1 MKSNY
6 SEFLKETMESI
17 GGYGKVN
24 PELMSALSTK
34 DKKHLKKQNKKN

>member
-24 PELMSALSTK
+24 PELIINGRTIYK
-34 DKKHLKKQNKKN
+34 R